1 MRDLFYWFGFD
12 LMGDFVMNKPFGM
25 LVSQQWQYMVVRLQ
39 HALSLLGP
47 ASPAPWLI
55 QLAFRLGPQIYQ
67 VRSWNLMA
75 KWSWEEIHARLDAGY
90 EKQPFPDLIHYLLE
104 ETNRAGDLES
114 LYTMRG
120 DTLQAIVAGRYA
132 PAIKKSKRSS
142 QMLTNCPIYIVSLY
156 QSSCLGSSPS

>member
-1 MRDLFYWFGFD
+1 MRDLFYWYGFD

-25 LVSQQWQYMVVRLQ
+25 LVSQNWHYMVVRLQ
-39 HALSLLGP
+39 HALSVLGP

-55 QLAFRLGPQIYQ
+55 QLAFRLGPEIYQ

-75 KWSWEEIHARLDAGY
+75 RWSWDQIEARLKDGY
-90 EKQPFPDLIHYLLE
+90 EKQPSPDLIHYLLE
-104 ETNRAGDLES
+104 ETNRAGDMES

-132 PAIKKSKRSS
+132 SRTHACPRS
-142 QMLTNCPIYIVSLY
+142 QT
-156 QSSCLGSSPS
+156 